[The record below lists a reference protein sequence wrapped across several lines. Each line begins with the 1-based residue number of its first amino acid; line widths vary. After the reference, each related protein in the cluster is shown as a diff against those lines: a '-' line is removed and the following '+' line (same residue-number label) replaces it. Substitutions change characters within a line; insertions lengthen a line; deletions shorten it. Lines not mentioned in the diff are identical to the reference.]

1 MFLLSL
7 LMTDAMKKVKI
18 GKKSKKSLK
27 IMGEAGL
34 GVASLTAALGI
45 LSSLEKSLAPED
57 TDMKKLIEAERQRLL
72 GLASNVW
79 STPWPY
85 TGGVAGL
92 STLALVLYLIRV
104 MRRRISRRLNENG
117 DQGTTTVI
125 FGNPRKETD
134 EEYIQFGDV
143 KMPA

>member
-1 MFLLSL
+1 
-7 LMTDAMKKVKI
+7 
-18 GKKSKKSLK
+18 
-27 IMGEAGL
+27 
-34 GVASLTAALGI
+34 
-45 LSSLEKSLAPED
+45 
-57 TDMKKLIEAERQRLL
+57 MKKLIEAERQRLL

-92 STLALVLYLIRV
+92 STLALVLYCIRM

-117 DQGTTTVI
+117 DQGTTTVV
-125 FGNPRKETD
+125 FGNPRKETRKETD